1 MEKKKFIGI
10 FLYVLLA
17 GVLGLFFFLGFGA
30 LSKKS
35 LLMVEKSTFSRP
47 VNSQYGRFQGEV
59 MLPAKG
65 YWQIA
70 DTKSAGNITEMYLVP
85 TAPISDEQMG
95 GRLAAI
101 KEEEQIRRG
110 QYFLQQL
117 HWACTG
123 YAREHDNKGPSSLRD
138 LNDKKYTYLIKNLS
152 GSPYDK
158 IAGQKL
164 AGPFIFLVPGVT
176 FRFEGKTGYVQARNK
191 DILAW
196 ELVPYVDDGKH
207 WVLYT
212 DGSSERQPIDPGL
225 MKKYKQVIRP
235 VIVKKS
241 EAEKKDPTKRSYSL
255 AAVCKEKPGGPLVVT
270 LEDAYSGET
279 IDVRW
284 DMHKAREAEEAK
296 AVDLKAM
303 RTAAWLPYAMFSH
316 SPILTVWLS
325 SFAKE
330 SAREFLRGRQR
341 QRETLST
348 FDILGG
354 RAAVRETLQLQILD
368 AGDIGGKKYTTP
380 VESIA
385 GVQIKSH
392 PFGEMLKKSGPKGGK
407 LALADLVPH
416 DRFFLYMANPRDIL
430 AFLDRGCN
438 FLHHVGTSFTGNGV
452 DYGLDKK
459 YPARLGFNRQ
469 VLSSFIKSGTI
480 SECAL
485 VFPDL
490 FFIDGTDITVI
501 SRLTN
506 PGMVT
511 SLLKLTGIKELPQK
525 RIVPHRLKNGET
537 AYWALCEDLLTV
549 STNEN
554 ELEKV
559 LQLKN
564 EGSKGSLGQ
573 SDEFQYMLSQ
583 LPLKESTWSYIY
595 FSDPF
600 IRRLVSPAVK
610 IGQLRR
616 IRARAHMEYLTAC
629 ALLAKLD
636 GIKFPWSIENLVEY
650 NYIPGRYLDSDYYFD
665 QNHILYSKTFGRLSN
680 MKTLARVPVDRVSS
694 QEESA
699 YKRYVEAYSD
709 YWRQY
714 FDPIALRLDEAADG
728 YLEAEVFIL
737 PLVNNSIYN
746 GLKGILKGNG
756 DSTGLKVPQL
766 SSDPVILLSL
776 NLGEHA
782 WQGIVKDGY
791 KMLSRYIPIH
801 PAIFEDFGP
810 GLHLAVH
817 DADPVIALGSGD
829 LLGIFGSEVGSQAMG
844 IGGMFSLP
852 VILSLL
858 TRPCTLIIET
868 QNPERTLS
876 FLKRAVPAFRTGRQ
890 WSDLSVRVHQVED
903 RDQWVFSFSVAGII
917 KLRFGVELHQ
927 EFLLI
932 RNIPWSHDE
941 KITAVDT
948 AVLKSVSLKTFPEA
962 CNLQLP
968 GLFAADQDR
977 GLFVA
982 FQGLGH
988 LYPLVLS
995 GYAGVEEA
1003 AQKHADL
1010 FGFTPRHPGNGQF
1023 LWDNFHLKSSTYGF
1037 IFNQKQPAY
1046 KKGDTNFGLLEGF
1059 EYLGV
1064 SMQFEDTGLRTKF
1077 RWKITR

>member
-1 MEKKKFIGI
+1 MEKNKFNTM
-10 FLYVLLA
+10 FLYALLA
-17 GVLGLFFFLGFGA
+17 AFLGLFLFLGYGA
-30 LSKKS
+30 LTKKS
-35 LLMVEKSTFSRP
+35 PLTVEKSTFSRQ
-47 VNSQYGRFQGEV
+47 VNSQYRKFQGEI

-70 DTKSAGNITEMYLVP
+70 DTKSPGNITEIYLIP
-85 TAPISDEQMG
+85 TTPISEEQIG
-95 GRLAAI
+95 GRLATI
-101 KEEEQIRRG
+101 KEEEQTRQG
-110 QYFLQQL
+110 QYFLQGL
-117 HWACTG
+117 YWPCSE
-123 YAREHDNKGPSSLRD
+123 YAREHNNRGPSSLQD
-138 LNDKKYTYLIKNLS
+138 FGDKKYKYLMENLS
-152 GSPYDK
+152 RSPYGR
-158 IAGQKL
+158 ITGQEL
-164 AGPFIFLVPGVT
+164 TGPFVFLVPGVI
-176 FRFEGKTGYVQARNK
+176 FQFEGDGRYAQAKNK

-196 ELVPYVDDGKH
+196 ELRPYVDDGKH

-212 DGSSERQPIDPGL
+212 NGLCQRQPIDPGL

-235 VIVKKS
+235 IMVKKK
-241 EAEKKDPTKRSYSL
+241 EAEEKAPTTRSYL
-255 AAVCKEKPGGPLVVT
+255 LTAVCKEKPGEPLVVT
-270 LEDAYSGET
+270 LQDAYSGKT
-279 IDVRW
+279 IDVKW
-284 DMHKAREAEEAK
+284 DMHNARESKEAE
-296 AVDLKAM
+296 AVDLKTM

-316 SPILTVWLS
+316 SPILDVWLS
-325 SFAKE
+325 SLDKE
-330 SAREFLRGRQR
+330 SSKEFFRERR
-341 QRETLST
+341 RETLSA

-354 RAAVRETLQLQILD
+354 RAAVRETLQLQVLD
-368 AGDIGGKKYTTP
+368 AGDSGDKKYITP

-392 PFGEMLKKSGPKGGK
+392 PFAEMLKKSSPKGGK

-416 DRFFLYMANPRDIL
+416 DRFFLYMANPGDIL
-430 AFLDRGCN
+430 AFLDQGCN
-438 FLHHVGTSFTGNGV
+438 FLQRVGTSFTGNGI
-452 DYGLDKK
+452 DYGLDKR
-459 YPARLGFNRQ
+459 YPARLGFNRE
-469 VLSSFIKSGTI
+469 VLRSFIKSGAI

-501 SRLTN
+501 SRLTK
-506 PGMVT
+506 PGMAT

-525 RIVPHRLKNGET
+525 TIIPHHLKNGET
-537 AYWALCEDLLTV
+537 AYWALWEDLLMV
-549 STNEN
+549 STNEK

-559 LQLKN
+559 LQLKSQ
-564 EGSKGSLGQ
+564 GGKGSLGQ
-573 SDEFQYMLSQ
+573 SDEFRYMLSQ
-583 LPLKESTWSYIY
+583 LPLKESTWSYVY
-595 FSDPF
+595 CSDPF

-616 IRARAHMEYLTAC
+616 IRARTQMEYLTAC

-636 GIKFPWSIENLVEY
+636 GIKSPWSMENLVKY
-650 NYIPGRYLDSDYYFD
+650 NYIPGRYLDGDYYFD
-665 QNHILYSKTFGRLSN
+665 QNHILYSKTYGRLSN
-680 MKTLARVPVDRVSS
+680 MKPLSRVPIDRVSP

-699 YKRYVEAYSD
+699 YKSYVNAYSN

-746 GLKGILKGNG
+746 GLKGILKGNE
-756 DSTGLKVPQL
+756 DNTGLKVPQL

-776 NLGEHA
+776 NLGEQA
-782 WQGIVKDGY
+782 WQGLVKDGY
-791 KMLSRYIPIH
+791 KMLSQYIPIH

-810 GLHLAVH
+810 GLHLAVY

-829 LLGIFGSEVGSQAMG
+829 LLGLFGSGPESGGMEIGS
-844 IGGMFSLP
+844 MFSLP

-890 WSDLSVRVHQVED
+890 WRDLSVRVHQVEN
-903 RDQWVFSFSVAGII
+903 RDQWVFSFNVAGII
-917 KLRFGVELHQ
+917 KLRFGVELHK

-948 AVLKSVSLKTFPEA
+948 TTLKSVSLKTFPEA
-962 CNLQLP
+962 CHLQLP
-968 GLFAADQDR
+968 GLFEAQQDR
-977 GLFVA
+977 SLFVA

-988 LYPLVLS
+988 LYPLILS
-995 GYAGVEEA
+995 GYASVEDA
-1003 AQKHADL
+1003 PQKHADL
-1010 FGFTPRHPGNGQF
+1010 FGFAPHHPGDGQF

-1037 IFNQKQPAY
+1037 GFNQKQPAY
-1046 KKGDTNFGLLEGF
+1046 KKGDTDFGLLKGF
-1059 EYLGV
+1059 RYLGV

-1077 RWKITR
+1077 RWKITK